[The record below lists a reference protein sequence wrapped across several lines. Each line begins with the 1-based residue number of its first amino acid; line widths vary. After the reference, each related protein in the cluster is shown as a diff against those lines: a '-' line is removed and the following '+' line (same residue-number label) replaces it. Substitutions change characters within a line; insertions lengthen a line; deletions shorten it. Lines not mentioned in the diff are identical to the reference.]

1 MKFLVVAAFEPEL
14 TEFRRLAST
23 DVAQVDTDV
32 AQIGVGLVEAAMG
45 MTRCIARHQPTHAI
59 LLGTCGTFAGAPG
72 VVVAGLEVRL
82 ADGSVAAGRA
92 AIPPP
97 MPTAAP
103 LDASLH
109 DALVAAGATSAAI
122 VNTLAI
128 TTDDGLAAA
137 LATKG
142 GVEHLEAFAFARAC
156 AEAGV
161 RANVALGVANVV
173 GKTGRDEWRANHV
186 AASAAAARIA
196 CDAIASL
203 RARAPRT

>member
-14 TEFRRLAST
+14 TEFRRLAIT
-23 DVAQVDTDV
+23 VVAQVDTDV
-32 AQIGVGLVEAAMG
+32 AQIGVGLVDAAMG
-45 MTRCIARHQPTHAI
+45 MTRCIARHRPTHAI

-72 VVVAGLEVRL
+72 GVVTGREVRL
-82 ADGSVAAGRA
+82 ADASVAAGRA

-97 MPTAAP
+97 MPTTAP
-103 LDASLH
+103 LDAALH

-128 TTDDGLAAA
+128 TTDDTLAAA
-137 LATKG
+137 LAVEG

-156 AEAGV
+156 AEAGIA
-161 RANVALGVANVV
+161 ANVALGVANVV
-173 GKTGRDEWRANHV
+173 GTSGRDQWRANHV
-186 AASAAAARIA
+186 AASASAARIA

-203 RARAPRT
+203 ATRR